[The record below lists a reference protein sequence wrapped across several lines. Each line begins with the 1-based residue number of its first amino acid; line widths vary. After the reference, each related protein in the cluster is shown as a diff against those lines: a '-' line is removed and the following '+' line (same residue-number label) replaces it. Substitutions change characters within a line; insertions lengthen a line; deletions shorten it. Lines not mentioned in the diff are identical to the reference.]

1 MLDKVRS
8 VSGISGL
15 YSGLGWST
23 IARISGM
30 GARFGIYELL
40 TAFCKDGRED
50 NYVYVNEALL
60 AGIAAGAIEAL
71 VSTPFEL
78 FKVRSQASLAL
89 GLPTSRSARV
99 VQSTTPVSK
108 LLRGYTPEK
117 KVLEHSAELLSAL
130 PAKHYNMV
138 EGLRNYPWMMT
149 GSRRPPL
156 VTDLKGPLDIIS
168 LEGWWSLWRSLRST
182 MARDSIFCGVFFS
195 SWQYFHLS
203 ILNQNSAHMDPPP
216 RDIEDSGP
224 VPPLMVSLAAGF
236 SGSVAAAAS
245 HCFDTAKSRHD
256 CSVLPKY
263 ITMEWKF
270 LGWKLPGSWP
280 ERVTGIFPVDRISL
294 FHGIGLRMARSGFSS
309 FLIVG
314 GYLLAVDHLF

>member
-1 MLDKVRS
+1 MEELLKNHMFAAHAITAAGSVAVGNALTHPLDTFKTLIQVSPGSYRELGTVQMLDEFRS
-8 VSGISGL
+8 VSGIS
-15 YSGLGWST
+15 
-23 IARISGM
+23 
-30 GARFGIYELL
+30 
-40 TAFCKDGRED
+40 DGREQH
-50 NYVYVNEALL
+50 YVYVNEALL
-60 AGIAAGAIEAL
+60 AGIAGAIEAL

-78 FKVRSQASLAL
+78 FKVRAQASLAL

-168 LEGWWSLWRSLRST
+168 LEGWWSLWRSLRSA

-216 RDIEDSGP
+216 RDIEDGGP

-245 HCFDTAKSRHD
+245 HCFDIAKSRHD
-256 CSVLPKY
+256 CSVLPKEPVAF
-263 ITMEWKF
+263 MGEMFAGLLRLDLNEEPLKEW
-270 LGWKLPGSWP
+270 LTRTV
-280 ERVTGIFPVDRISL
+280 ET
-294 FHGIGLRMARSGFSS
+294 
-309 FLIVG
+309 
-314 GYLLAVDHLF
+314 